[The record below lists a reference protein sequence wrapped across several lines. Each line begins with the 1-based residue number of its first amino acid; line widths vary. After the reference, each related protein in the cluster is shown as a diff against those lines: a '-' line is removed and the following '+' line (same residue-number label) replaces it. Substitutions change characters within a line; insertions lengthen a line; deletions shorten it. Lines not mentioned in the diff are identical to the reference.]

1 MNEISLIS
9 EENEFFKE
17 WIKKEWAS
25 HNDVDL
31 FYQINLDEDIIF
43 DKQEFYYK
51 IMKNSEMVGF
61 VGLKLKDDKKFNSHI
76 LYLYRLYIDDKYRNL
91 GIGTQ
96 VMNALIDMA
105 KKMNRDIELE
115 CFGNN
120 PAIHLYE
127 RMGFKENYKNMI
139 LKIN

>member
-1 MNEISLIS
+1 MNEIFLIS

-31 FYQINLDEDIIF
+31 FYQINLDEDIVF

-51 IMKNSEMVGF
+51 IMKNNEMLGF
-61 VGLKLKDDKKFNSHI
+61 VGLKLKDDKIFDSHI
-76 LYLYRLYIDDKYRNL
+76 LYIYRLYIDEKYRNL